1 MLEKAALIYSE
12 RKQSVD
18 VLNHGW
24 ESGRWKLFHVIE
36 IFQIIIFMMPKYEYI
51 FVKSHWIVYLQI
63 GHFTLL
69 FIIFLE

>member
-18 VLNHGW
+18 DLNHGW

-36 IFQIIIFMMPKYEYI
+36 IFEIKIFMIHINMNI
-51 FVKSHWIVYLQI
+51 YLSKATEL
-63 GHFTLL
+63 FTSK
-69 FIIFLE
+69 